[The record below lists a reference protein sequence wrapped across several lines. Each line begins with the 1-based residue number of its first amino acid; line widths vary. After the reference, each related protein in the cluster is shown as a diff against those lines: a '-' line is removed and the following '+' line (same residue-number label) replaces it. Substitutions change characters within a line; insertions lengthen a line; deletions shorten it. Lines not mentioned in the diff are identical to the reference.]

1 MTGGLHANQVA
12 RISPTSQHRLRLVC
26 FPSSVLRNLQM
37 QHQMRVAAQ
46 ECLRP
51 KSAWSGSSIIQDT
64 CTKPD
69 IDLSQTRF
77 LWTHRPSAPSLSG
90 QVTPAISSPNS
101 GSVIVLAER
110 ALGCVGFCSE
120 ALNGGG
126 AVRNVGAVCRKE
138 TSKCLVGT
146 LFAQLRRQ
154 LDASVIA

>member
-1 MTGGLHANQVA
+1 
-12 RISPTSQHRLRLVC
+12 
-26 FPSSVLRNLQM
+26 M
-37 QHQMRVAAQ
+37 QHQMRVGAQ
-46 ECLRP
+46 ECQRP

-69 IDLSQTRF
+69 FDLSQTRF
-77 LWTHRPSAPSLSG
+77 YGPTAPSAPTLSG
-90 QVTPAISSPNS
+90 KVTPAISSPTS

-126 AVRNVGAVCRKE
+126 AVCNVGAVCRKE

-146 LFAQLRRQ
+146 LFAQLRRR
-154 LDASVIA
+154 LNASVIA